1 VSHIEADE
9 LALLWAE
16 VAEPEE
22 ERLVETLARR
32 ASWRGRLLQ
41 YADLGGAIALAGGVA
56 VVVLKEGGELTAVS
70 GLLLI
75 LALAWQTWKRSTL
88 WDVELS
94 AAGNRELFLADAEK
108 AAAARLK
115 RTELSILLLLP
126 VSLAAMWFAL
136 ALFGGAD
143 SFAGALGEA
152 MARSR
157 QTAIFI
163 GIVAALFAHLFIARG
178 RLRAELR
185 RIAELARLYGEA
197 ARLDRL
203 P

>member
-1 VSHIEADE
+1 MSHIEADE

-88 WDVELS
+88 WDVELG
-94 AAGNRELFLADAEK
+94 AAGNRELFLADAER
-108 AAAARLK
+108 AALARLK
-115 RTELSILLLLP
+115 RTELSMIVLLP

-136 ALFGGAD
+136 ALFGDAD
-143 SFAGALGEA
+143 GFAGAIGEA
-152 MARSR
+152 IARPR
-157 QTAIFI
+157 QTTLFI
-163 GIVAALFAHLFIARG
+163 AIVAALFAHLFIARR

-185 RIAELARLYGEA
+185 RIAELAGLYGEA
-197 ARLDRL
+197 SRLDRL